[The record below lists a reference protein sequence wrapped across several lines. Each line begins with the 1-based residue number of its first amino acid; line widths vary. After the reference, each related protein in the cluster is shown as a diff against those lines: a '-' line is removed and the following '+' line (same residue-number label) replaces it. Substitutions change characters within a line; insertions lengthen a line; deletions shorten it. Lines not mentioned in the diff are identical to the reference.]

1 MGVGIDRNCFN
12 DNKIK
17 AMNKFFNTDD
27 QNILQQ

>member
-12 DNKIK
+12 DKIK